1 MFRQQEFVF
10 PKLCVN
16 NAVSTMCD
24 YWVNENTISQII
36 RQMLKVK
43 EVRLKKMIASVRNME
58 AWLGT
63 WCPSV
68 SEQKKTLTKSS

>member
-10 PKLCVN
+10 SALCVN

-24 YWVNENTISQII
+24 YRVNENTIIQII

-43 EVRLKKMIASVRNME
+43 EVRLKTMIASVRNTE
-58 AWLGT
+58 AWLGHHKIT
-63 WCPSV
+63 NDV
-68 SEQKKTLTKSS
+68 T